1 MGAILAEDMTIEA
14 VIAKLSYVIGKGYKG
29 SDIRKMML
37 TDLRGEI
44 STEMPKLPQTG
55 GEESLMKILSLVNDK
70 KDEITEDSLNK
81 IVKILQPIAIHSA
94 AESSDLEKIDEL
106 INKGVDINLIDKQ
119 GNTALHI
126 AVNNNDI
133 K

>member
-1 MGAILAEDMTIEA
+1 
-14 VIAKLSYVIGKGYKG
+14 
-29 SDIRKMML
+29 ML

-119 GNTALHI
+119 GNKIAEGTSGAL
-126 AVNNNDI
+126 
-133 K
+133 KKLEELQSSK